1 MPVVSVNGRKDEKH
15 RVTTPISPLSPLRL
29 SAPVFEIEEPK
40 EGSDLNGVKH
50 GKTIK
55 NQSHHKHHTK
65 QSSNKE
71 PSTKE
76 SPNRHTHHPT
86 QTFNQTSNQTSNQE
100 PHILEPL
107 STSKPK
113 DGFLLDLNLP
123 HVSSSTQ
130 ETEEPINTVQV
141 KKIRELASI
150 YLNTRKSL
158 RADFNI
164 IDPIKPNDVS
174 KDSESKTIQISQ
186 KTLSR
191 AEKVKISLS
200 LKYLFL
206 QRLAENEAVDH
217 PGVEGRYNPLQILRN
232 RKIREKYNEHPK
244 QISIK
249 PLPLACN
256 VFSSNNVSGKKPWKM
271 LWAIELDEL
280 INDSSWRKAHWNELR
295 DSKGNLWFPPP
306 QTRPSLQDMLFDEST
321 EKSSSVMYNGKANK
335 LTSSST
341 STDSEH
347 LFKISS
353 TKTAS
358 RRLKDKMKRK
368 SKKHYNGSS
377 SNNNSESDNAEEEV
391 YPQRDLLKDQ
401 FFKRITPPCE
411 DRLNDVEEVTIN
423 SSEQDLQ
430 PAPQFKHSD
439 NSSSKELDINDVSFK
454 PLEKKNFLVG
464 SGVELLDLGQ
474 KAVEERIEEADSLIS
489 LQEQCD
495 LATRELKVICSN
507 YSYFDNTIKLKIDY
521 LLQVYPK
528 ITRQIDTKL
537 HDLMNNQM
545 NDIFLLTVSIN
556 DEFLPASEEIYNGF
570 LNEIRSIIHV
580 INNEYSIK
588 IDNLLSGCDRSIG
601 EISTSLSLELRK
613 VNEKLDKLNTSMF
626 RNNVVAD
633 SIKNGEF
640 TMKFKDSYNYKFL
653 YFCLENL
660 IVILLRFVWVIVNF
674 YKLCASLVKMVWCL
688 IRYLLF

>member
-191 AEKVKISLS
+191 
-200 LKYLFL
+200 
-206 QRLAENEAVDH
+206 
-217 PGVEGRYNPLQILRN
+217 G
-232 RKIREKYNEHPK
+232 
-244 QISIK
+244 
-249 PLPLACN
+249 
-256 VFSSNNVSGKKPWKM
+256 
-271 LWAIELDEL
+271 
-280 INDSSWRKAHWNELR
+280 
-295 DSKGNLWFPPP
+295 
-306 QTRPSLQDMLFDEST
+306 
-321 EKSSSVMYNGKANK
+321 
-335 LTSSST
+335 
-341 STDSEH
+341 
-347 LFKISS
+347 
-353 TKTAS
+353 
-358 RRLKDKMKRK
+358 RK
-368 SKKHYNGSS
+368 S
-377 SNNNSESDNAEEEV
+377 
-391 YPQRDLLKDQ
+391 Q
-401 FFKRITPPCE
+401 
-411 DRLNDVEEVTIN
+411 
-423 SSEQDLQ
+423 
-430 PAPQFKHSD
+430 
-439 NSSSKELDINDVSFK
+439 
-454 PLEKKNFLVG
+454 
-464 SGVELLDLGQ
+464 
-474 KAVEERIEEADSLIS
+474 
-489 LQEQCD
+489 
-495 LATRELKVICSN
+495 
-507 YSYFDNTIKLKIDY
+507 
-521 LLQVYPK
+521 
-528 ITRQIDTKL
+528 
-537 HDLMNNQM
+537 NQ
-545 NDIFLLTVSIN
+545 S
-556 DEFLPASEEIYNGF
+556 
-570 LNEIRSIIHV
+570 
-580 INNEYSIK
+580 
-588 IDNLLSGCDRSIG
+588 
-601 EISTSLSLELRK
+601 
-613 VNEKLDKLNTSMF
+613 
-626 RNNVVAD
+626 
-633 SIKNGEF
+633 
-640 TMKFKDSYNYKFL
+640 
-653 YFCLENL
+653 
-660 IVILLRFVWVIVNF
+660 
-674 YKLCASLVKMVWCL
+674 
-688 IRYLLF
+688 

>member
-40 EGSDLNGVKH
+40 EGSDPSGVKH

-55 NQSHHKHHTK
+55 NQPHHTK
-65 QSSNKE
+65 QSSKE
-71 PSTKE
+71 PSIKE
-76 SPNRHTHHPT
+76 SPNKHTHHLS
-86 QTFNQTSNQTSNQE
+86 QTSNETSNQTSNQK
-100 PHILEPL
+100 PHILEPS
-107 STSKPK
+107 STSKPS
-113 DGFLLDLNLP
+113 DGFRLDLNLP
-123 HVSSSTQ
+123 PVSSYIQ
-130 ETEEPINTVQV
+130 ESGEPINTVQE

-150 YLNTRKSL
+150 YLNTRKTL

-164 IDPIKPNDVS
+164 IDPIKPNEVS

-217 PGVEGRYNPLQILRN
+217 PGVEGCYNPLQILRN
-232 RKIREKYNEHPK
+232 KKIRAKYNEHPK
-244 QISIK
+244 QILIK

-256 VFSSNNVSGKKPWKM
+256 VFSSNNSSVKKPWKM
-271 LWAIELDEL
+271 IWAIELDEL
-280 INDSSWRKAHWNELR
+280 INDSSWRKTHWNELR
-295 DSKGNLWFPPP
+295 DPKGNLWFPPP
-306 QTRPSLQDMLFDEST
+306 QTRPSLHDMLFDEST
-321 EKSSSVMYNGKANK
+321 EKSSSVMYNARAN
-335 LTSSST
+335 TSSSA

-353 TKTAS
+353 TKTPS

-368 SKKHYNGSS
+368 SKKHYNVSS
-377 SNNNSESDNAEEEV
+377 SNNNSESDNAEEEI

-401 FFKRITPPCE
+401 FFKRITSPSE
-411 DRLNDVEEVTIN
+411 DRLNDVEEVTTN
-423 SSEQDLQ
+423 CSEQDLR

-439 NSSSKELDINDVSFK
+439 NSSTKEFDINEVSFK
-454 PLEKKNFLVG
+454 PLEKKNLLVG
-464 SGVELLDLGQ
+464 SGVEPLDLGQ
-474 KAVEERIEEADSLIS
+474 KAVEEIEETDSLIS

-507 YSYFDNTIKLKIDY
+507 YSYFDTTIKLKIDY

-537 HDLMNNQM
+537 NDLMNNQM
-545 NDIFLLTVSIN
+545 KDIFQLTVSIN
-556 DEFLPASEEIYNGF
+556 DDFLPASEEIYNGF
-570 LNEIRSIIHV
+570 LNEIRSIIHL

-626 RNNVVAD
+626 SNNVVAD

-640 TMKFKDSYNYKFL
+640 TMKFKDSNNYKIL

-674 YKLCASLVKMVWCL
+674 YKLFASVVKMVWGL